1 MDKLLR
7 SALKWTGVAAFW
19 LVLWQL
25 GSMLMGSAL
34 LFPSPVATF
43 RRLGE
48 MMVGSEL
55 WLAVGGSLLRILLG
69 FGGGMLLGCGLGA
82 VTAASP
88 LLRDLFR
95 PLMTIIKS
103 TPVASFIILL
113 LVLIPT
119 GTVPS
124 FTALLMVTPMFWT
137 NIYTGA
143 THTDRSLLEMAQVFR
158 LSRKDMLKSIYIPS
172 VMPYFTGALTAGIGL
187 AWKAGIA
194 AEVICVT
201 RNSIGKGLYESKIY
215 LETEDLFAWTAMV
228 IILSLILENAL
239 VALIKRLTARKAIK
253 ISADPIGKGQAEA

>member
-1 MDKLLR
+1 MKKLLASPLR
-7 SALKWTGVAAFW
+7 WVCVAVFW

-25 GSMLMGSAL
+25 LSMLMGSAL

-43 RRLGE
+43 RRLAQ
-48 MMVGSEL
+48 MMAEAEL
-55 WLAVGGSLLRILLG
+55 WQAVGGSLLRILIG
-69 FGGGMLLGCGLGA
+69 FACGMVLGCVLGT
-82 VTAASP
+82 VTAASR
-88 LLRDLFR
+88 LLRDLFH
-95 PLMTIIKS
+95 PMMTIIKS

-124 FTALLMVTPMFWT
+124 FTAMLMVIPVFWT

-143 THTDRSLLEMAQVFR
+143 THTDHNLLEMAQVFGF
-158 LSRKDMLKSIYIPS
+158 SRKTTLLSVYVPSI
-172 VMPYFTGALTAGIGL
+172 MPYFTGALTAGIGL

-201 RNSIGKGLYESKIY
+201 RNSIGKGLYQSKIY
-215 LETEDLFAWTAMV
+215 LETEELFAWTAMV

-239 VALIKRLTARKAIK
+239 VALIKRLT
-253 ISADPIGKGQAEA
+253 GKRYGERTNA